1 MASIAIMAGGAI
13 LNAAAFIGGNYL
25 ARALGGGDDA
35 ALKEKERH
43 DKALEAYQAAY
54 AKYSRDRTKL
64 LDWIQT
70 NAEIKEQA
78 KQNFTNTDYAFK
90 LYNQAHPDKQMIPP
104 KEPKFSDFYQP
115 SEQQKQGELMFVGA
129 GALAL
134 GHVVTHARSARM
146 DAKIS
151 KVYYSP
157 QGYWKGIAAIKKL
170 AEAAKVSEDAAKKW
184 LVKQALWQIYLP
196 APRYVPRPKF
206 DVSSPNAV
214 HQADL
219 LFLPHDKLP
228 RGRKVYKYAL
238 TVVDVASRFKEAEPL
253 TSKDSTEVAKGFQT
267 IYRRSALKWPQMLQV
282 DPGREFMGAVTKEM
296 ENHKTYIRRGRVNFH
311 RDQAIVERFNQT
323 LAGRLFGYQYGVE
336 MNLPSGQRSTAWVKR
351 LPEVVTALN
360 NEVTSLTGKKPAAAI
375 KEKAVSSK
383 PSSKYTRPVGL
394 KEKKLPSLVNVRYL
408 FQPGEL
414 EGGVKRAT
422 DPIWSLKVYSI
433 ERSVTKPDQPV
444 LYYLHDGPKR
454 GFVREE
460 LLIIPPNTQLP
471 PST

>member
-90 LYNQAHPDKQMIPP
+90 LYNQAHPEKQIISP

-115 SEQQKQGELMFVGA
+115 SEQQKQ
-129 GALAL
+129 
-134 GHVVTHARSARM
+134 
-146 DAKIS
+146 
-151 KVYYSP
+151 
-157 QGYWKGIAAIKKL
+157 

-206 DVSSPNAV
+206 DVSTPNAV

-238 TVVDVASRFKEAEPL
+238 TVVDVASRYKEAEPL

-296 ENHKTYIRRGRVNFH
+296 ENHKTYIRRGRVNIH

-323 LAGRLFGYQYGVE
+323 LAERLFGYQYGVE
-336 MNLPSGQRSTAWVKR
+336 MTLPSGQRSTAWVKR

-360 NEVTSLTGKKPAAAI
+360 NEVTGLTGKKPAAAI
-375 KEKAVSSK
+375 KEKAVFSK

-408 FQPGEL
+408 YQPGEL

-460 LLIIPPNTQLP
+460 LLVIPPNTQLP
-471 PST
+471 PEKL

>member
-1 MASIAIMAGGAI
+1 MASVAIMAGGAI

-64 LDWIQT
+64 LDWIET
-70 NAEIKEQA
+70 NNEIKQQA

-134 GHVVTHARSARM
+134 G
-146 DAKIS
+146 
-151 KVYYSP
+151 P

-219 LFLPHDKLP
+219 LFLPHDKLL

-296 ENHKTYIRRGRVNFH
+296 ENHKTYIRRGRVNIH

-351 LPEVVTALN
+351 LPEVVAALN

-383 PSSKYTRPVGL
+383 PSSKYTRPVGK
-394 KEKKLPSLVNVRYL
+394 KEKNSPLSLMC
-408 FQPGEL
+408 
-414 EGGVKRAT
+414 A
-422 DPIWSLKVYSI
+422 S
-433 ERSVTKPDQPV
+433 
-444 LYYLHDGPKR
+444 
-454 GFVREE
+454 
-460 LLIIPPNTQLP
+460 
-471 PST
+471 STNLASWKAA